1 MFKGA
6 KYEETKSLL
15 PREVAQRIRQDIK
28 ADGKAGNLPRG
39 LRVTVRI
46 ENYRSVYIT
55 VRRLGD
61 GMDSVLWD
69 RSERIA
75 WQARLAQYAEAYN
88 MDDSRIEFDHFDCRF
103 YVHVTFS
110 AELFVP
116 EVVLKK
122 RLSSVLGREPT
133 ADEVEREKGSFVPE
147 PYWAR

>member
-28 ADGKAGNLPRG
+28 DDGKAGQLPRG
-39 LRVTVRI
+39 LRVTVRV
-46 ENYRSVYIT
+46 EHYRSIYIT

-69 RSERIA
+69 RSERLA
-75 WQARLAQYAEAYN
+75 WQTRLAQYAEAYN
-88 MDDSRIEFDHFDCRF
+88 MDDSRIEIDHFNCRF

-110 AELFVP
+110 AELFIQ

-122 RLSSVLGREPT
+122 RLSSVLGREPST
-133 ADEVEREKGSFVPE
+133 GEIAREKDAYVPD
-147 PYWAR
+147 PYWSR